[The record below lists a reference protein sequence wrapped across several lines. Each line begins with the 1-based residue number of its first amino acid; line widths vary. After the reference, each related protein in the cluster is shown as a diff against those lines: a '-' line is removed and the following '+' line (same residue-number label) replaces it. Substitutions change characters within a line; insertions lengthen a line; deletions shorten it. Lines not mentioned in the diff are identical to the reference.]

1 MNKNYIVLLIAYLIF
16 AIPLSVMDSRKFRI
30 SLPFLLAGSIVLV
43 LSHVMFPV
51 MPLAF
56 WLKNLLVSLVT
67 SFLVYF
73 STRILTGDGLGF
85 GDVFFGMYSAVF
97 TGFYMN
103 MVATVFAA
111 LLGVLYYLLLAL
123 VSRIK
128 KGQIVHRP
136 IFAIPFVPFITAG
149 HLLAFLL
156 FRVIA

>member
-1 MNKNYIVLLIAYLIF
+1 MNKNYIVLSIAYLIF

-30 SLPFLLAGSIVLV
+30 SLPLLFAGSLVLV
-43 LSHVMFPV
+43 LSHIFFPV
-51 MPLAF
+51 MPLTS
-56 WLKNLLVSLVT
+56 WLKNLSVALIS

-73 STRILTGDGLGF
+73 CTRILTADGLGF
-85 GDVFFGMYSAVF
+85 GDMFFGMYSAVF

-123 VSRIK
+123 MSRIK
-128 KGQIVHRP
+128 KGQSVHRP

-149 HLLAFLL
+149 SLLAFFL
-156 FRVIA
+156 FRFIA

>member
-51 MPLAF
+51 MLLAF

-67 SFLVYF
+67 SFLFYF

-123 VSRIK
+123 ASRIK

-149 HLLAFLL
+149 NLLAFLL

>member
-123 VSRIK
+123 ASRIK

-149 HLLAFLL
+149 NLLAFLL

>member
-149 HLLAFLL
+149 NLLAFLL